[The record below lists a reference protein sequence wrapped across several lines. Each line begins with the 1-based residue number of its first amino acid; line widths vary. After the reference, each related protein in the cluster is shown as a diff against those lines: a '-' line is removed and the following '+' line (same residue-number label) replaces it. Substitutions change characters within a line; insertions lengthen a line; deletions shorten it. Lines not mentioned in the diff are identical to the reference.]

1 MEEATRLI
9 SGVHLAT
16 NMGEV
21 MVLLEDFAYSF
32 LPIERV
38 QKVVLVWKNTMM
50 LQMRWE
56 SKLSQGHTCPDAY
69 NTPWDACRHCL
80 ERMIDEEDYPIL
92 YSLVED
98 MMQSDE
104 IQKGLGFE

>member
-1 MEEATRLI
+1 MEEAARMM

-21 MVLLEDFAYSF
+21 MVLLEDFAYSI
-32 LPIERV
+32 LPVERV
-38 QKVVLVWKNTMM
+38 QKVLLIWRNTMM
-50 LQMRWE
+50 QQMKWE
-56 SKLSQGHTCPDAY
+56 SKLSQGHTCPDTY
-69 NTPWDACRHCL
+69 NTPWNACRHCL

-92 YSLVED
+92 YALVED

-104 IQKGLGFE
+104 IQKGLGFA